1 MCKNVS
7 SLTLRD
13 RSKNSVSTNVNQ
25 REAGRWESKER
36 VRDVEENRKKVKYVS
51 YARLFRIL
59 KRNM

>member
-1 MCKNVS
+1 M
-7 SLTLRD
+7 RD

-36 VRDVEENRKKVKYVS
+36 VRDVEENRKKVMYVS

>member
-25 REAGRWESKER
+25 EEAGRWESKER
-36 VRDVEENRKKVKYVS
+36 VRDVEENRKKVMYVS

-59 KRNM
+59 KGNM